1 MPEPTSDQRRE
12 RARERKR
19 KSRENPKVREAENER
34 KREATAA
41 RATVRRQVKRIKNVK
56 AAERAYEAFA
66 SKIGHRSFSPEQ
78 LERAADALLAANPDQ
93 DRPTLSVDKF
103 GRCHSL
109 DQRIDE
115 DGKPY
120 VDHADVIW
128 EQKRWVPAL
137 YLSEC
142 DDDADAD

>member
-1 MPEPTSDQRRE
+1 MPEATSDQRRE
-12 RARERKR
+12 RARKRKR

-56 AAERAYEAFA
+56 AAASAYEAFA
-66 SKIGHRSFSPEQ
+66 SKITDRTPSPEE
-78 LERAADALLAANPDQ
+78 LERAADALLAANSDQ
-93 DRPTLSVDKF
+93 NRPALSVDKF
-103 GRCHSL
+103 GRSHSL

-120 VDHADVIW
+120 QDIADVVW
-128 EQKRWVPAL
+128 EAKRWMPDL
-137 YLSEC
+137 FWSEC